1 MTRLY
6 LILIGGLLLILQ
18 LAMPHMVVKY
28 QFILFLA
35 GIIFLGI
42 PHGAADLLI
51 SLKFTS
57 DKKARFSYLQFFL
70 NYLGRLLF
78 FLAILLLSPAIGVI
92 LFIILAS
99 FHFGETDL
107 YQFET
112 DTITG
117 KLFSVSYG
125 LIILSIILLFHF
137 NEVKPLL
144 MEFDAGKKF
153 GGIINWIDTYK
164 ITLLFLALIQ
174 FYVFTFIYFI
184 SNKNNPKL
192 DGTFL
197 VNFLLII
204 LILFCLP
211 MLLGFTFYFVFWHS
225 IISLQNITRYLR
237 HDLQFSMKRLITQI
251 SIYSIMAVIGVVIF
265 GVFGAM
271 FLNSNTIIIYA
282 LMGLAVLTAPH
293 MQIMHTMYHNIR
305 LMDVSLNETAVQN

>member
-6 LILIGGLLLILQ
+6 LLLIGALLLIFQ
-18 LAMPHMVVKY
+18 LAIPQLVVKY
-28 QFILFLA
+28 QFILFLV
-35 GIIFLGI
+35 GIMVLGI

-51 SLKFTS
+51 SLKITS

-112 DTITG
+112 NTLTG

-125 LIILSIILLFHF
+125 LIVLSVILFFHF
-137 NEVKPLL
+137 GEVKPLL
-144 MEFDAGKKF
+144 MEFDSGKKI
-153 GGIINWIDTYK
+153 GYLINWIDTHK

-184 SNKNNPKL
+184 TNKNNPKL

-197 VNFLLII
+197 INFLLII

-237 HDLQFSMKRLITQI
+237 HDLQFSLKRLVGQI
-251 SIYSIMAVIGVVIF
+251 SLYSLMAVIGVVIF
-265 GVFGAM
+265 GVFGIM
-271 FLNSNTIIIYA
+271 FLNTNTIIIYA

-293 MQIMHTMYHNIR
+293 MQIMHIMYHNIR
-305 LMDVSLNETAVQN
+305 LMEIPENKLEV

>member
-1 MTRLY
+1 
-6 LILIGGLLLILQ
+6 
-18 LAMPHMVVKY
+18 MVAKY
-28 QFILFLA
+28 QFILFLV
-35 GIIFLGI
+35 GILVLGI

-51 SLKFTS
+51 SLKITN
-57 DKKARFSYLQFFL
+57 DKKARFSYLKFFL

-78 FLAILLLSPAIGVI
+78 FLAIILVSPAIGII

-107 YQFET
+107 YQFQT

-125 LIILSIILLFHF
+125 LIILSVILFFHF
-137 NEVKPLL
+137 SEVKPLL
-144 MEFDAGKKF
+144 MAFDAGKKF
-153 GGIINWIDTYK
+153 GYLINWIDAYK

-174 FYVFTFIYFI
+174 FYIFTFIYFI

-225 IISLQNITRYLR
+225 IISLQNITKYLL
-237 HDLQFSMKRLITQI
+237 HDLQFSLKKLITQI
-251 SIYSIMAVIGVVIF
+251 SFYSLMAVIGVIIF
-265 GVFGAM
+265 GIFGIM

-293 MQIMHTMYHNIR
+293 MQIMHNMYHNIR
-305 LMDVSLNETAVQN
+305 LLEVSENNSAI